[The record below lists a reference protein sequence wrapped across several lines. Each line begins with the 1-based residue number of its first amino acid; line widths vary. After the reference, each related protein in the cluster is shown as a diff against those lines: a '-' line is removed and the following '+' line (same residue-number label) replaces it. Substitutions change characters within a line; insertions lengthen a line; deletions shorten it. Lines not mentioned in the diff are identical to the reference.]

1 MSLPLRKILEDQR
14 DLLLFRPF
22 KPAIKNHWL
31 TYLAWGL
38 FVTWL
43 AGIGRYWDHPNAN
56 WWQYAGLGSVAYV
69 FVLGTFLWLIVAPLR
84 PRNWSFIGV
93 LIFVTLTS
101 LPALLYAIP
110 VEKFMSLQAAQTAN
124 VIFLAIVASWRVA
137 LLIVFLRRSAGLMT
151 TAWSSRFCCRS
162 PHRDSAA
169 RSIRRRRIRIR
180 AQHATDAEHAA
191 YFILLIITVLSVVLS
206 PIMLILYCVLVY
218 QARRQCRSRARNR
231 SSHALQMQS
240 ARRPDRAAGRRNRA
254 DHALGLCG
262 RRRDRMAHPWL
273 AIFRRDADR
282 RDHED

>member
-22 KPAIKNHWL
+22 KPAIREHWPA
-31 TYLAWGL
+31 YLAYGL
-38 FVTWL
+38 LITWL

-84 PRNWSFIGV
+84 PRNWSFVGV

-110 VEKFMSLQAAQTAN
+110 VEKFMSLQGAQTAN

-137 LLIVFLRRSAGLMT
+137 LLIVFLRRSAGLRT
-151 TAWSSRFCCRS
+151 TGVVVASLL
-162 PHRDSAA
+162 PLTIIVTALAA
-169 RSIRRRRIRIR
+169 LNLEKAVFEIMGGNM
-180 AQHATDAEHAA
+180 QQTQNDAA

-218 QARRQCRSRARNR
+218 QARKTRA
-231 SSHALQMQS
+231 
-240 ARRPDRAAGRRNRA
+240 P
-254 DHALGLCG
+254 
-262 RRRDRMAHPWL
+262 
-273 AIFRRDADR
+273 
-282 RDHED
+282 

>member
-1 MSLPLRKILEDQR
+1 MSLPLRKVLEDQR

-22 KPAIKNHWL
+22 KPAIKDHWL
-31 TYLAWGL
+31 AYLAWGL

-110 VEKFMSLQAAQTAN
+110 VEKFMSLQGAQTAN

-151 TAWSSRFCCRS
+151 TGVVVASLL
-162 PHRDSAA
+162 PLTIIVTALAA
-169 RSIRRRRIRIR
+169 LNLEKAVFEIMGGNM
-180 AQHATDAEHAA
+180 QQTQNDAA

-218 QARRQCRSRARNR
+218 QARKTKV
-231 SSHALQMQS
+231 
-240 ARRPDRAAGRRNRA
+240 P
-254 DHALGLCG
+254 
-262 RRRDRMAHPWL
+262 
-273 AIFRRDADR
+273 
-282 RDHED
+282 